1 MSDEQSVS
9 AGSDHAVVFTT
20 DRRGTQTMACWGCG
34 ASYVPVPSDPAERA
48 RLLEEHEH
56 AEARLAVQAKHEG

>member
-1 MSDEQSVS
+1 
-9 AGSDHAVVFTT
+9 
-20 DRRGTQTMACWGCG
+20 MACWGCG